1 MTAPTAAAHIE
12 NQTTSLALNFLEKG
26 NIHAFGLENNQKQ
39 FYDVWALRLWDD
51 VLLSVVPKKRPEAA
65 TSGLTF

>member
-12 NQTTSLALNFLEKG
+12 NQTTSLTFNFFEKG

-39 FYDVWALRLWDD
+39 FYDAGALWLWDD
-51 VLLSVVPKKRPEAA
+51 
-65 TSGLTF
+65 